1 MDEAKGP
8 EKLRSTSSII
18 IILLMVLALVA
29 MAVIGFMI
37 MSSKKSKEKGL
48 EDQRKLIKVNWN
60 D

>member
-1 MDEAKGP
+1 MDEEKGP

-18 IILLMVLALVA
+18 IIALMLLALGA
-29 MAVIGFMI
+29 MAVIGILI
-37 MSSKKSKEKGL
+37 MNSQKSGKKEI

>member
-8 EKLRSTSSII
+8 EKLRSTSSMII
-18 IILLMVLALVA
+18 IVLMVLALAA

-37 MSSKKSKEKGL
+37 MKSQKSSKKEL